1 MANVYKRKEMV
12 QNNTISTSSKQN
24 IASIKH
30 NIDKPLTLLERP
42 PKNLRTITKMWTTP
56 IDRESP
62 TSCSYSLSPGN
73 T

>member
-42 PKNLRTITKMWTTP
+42 PKNLRTITKM
-56 IDRESP
+56 
-62 TSCSYSLSPGN
+62 
-73 T
+73 